1 MQNRLKT
8 GLLSAGFLLVAG
20 MAFTGV
26 APGLRASTDTVNHGL
41 VPLPDKVSYQNGVF
55 LLDENIR
62 IDAPIDL
69 ANESAFLLD
78 ALKRFGGVTAS
89 RHCNEACRP
98 VTLKTD
104 PALAAVGADAY
115 RLHVEADSITVAGAA
130 GNGVFY
136 GIQTLLQLLPADF
149 FDPNIHKPAWTLP
162 AVEISDHARF
172 EWRGFMLD
180 VSRHFFDRDVIKR
193 LLERMARHKLNIL
206 HLHLTD
212 DPGWRIEIEAY
223 PNLTRAGAQGD
234 QSDPNSGIAR
244 FFTQQDIKDIV
255 AFARQHHITVVPEI
269 DMPGHSG
276 AAARA
281 YPEFFDGHVTV
292 NPANPETYGFIN
304 TVLDEVMDLFPA
316 PYFHFGGDEV
326 RNVKWGDLPEMQ
338 TYMAEHNLRDFKA
351 VEGRFY
357 HWIVNNLKQ
366 RGKTVVAWDEVI
378 AHDVDKDTIVI
389 WWHGRRPEILDHALE
404 KGYRTVLAPSD
415 HLYFDYPQAPGEPG
429 APWEGN
435 ENGPNSIELIY
446 NWDLFPPAATEAQRA
461 HIIGIQ
467 AALWTEFIKT
477 ERYLEF
483 MTFPRLAAV
492 AEKAWTS
499 AARINYAGFLERL
512 DIQNK
517 RYKALGINY
526 RIPGQWES
534 PNAAQYIR
542 H

>member
-1 MQNRLKT
+1 M
-8 GLLSAGFLLVAG
+8 
-20 MAFTGV
+20 
-26 APGLRASTDTVNHGL
+26 
-41 VPLPDKVSYQNGVF
+41 
-55 LLDENIR
+55 
-62 IDAPIDL
+62 
-69 ANESAFLLD
+69 
-78 ALKRFGGVTAS
+78 
-89 RHCNEACRP
+89 
-98 VTLKTD
+98 
-104 PALAAVGADAY
+104 
-115 RLHVEADSITVAGAA
+115 
-130 GNGVFY
+130 
-136 GIQTLLQLLPADF
+136 
-149 FDPNIHKPAWTLP
+149 
-162 AVEISDHARF
+162 
-172 EWRGFMLD
+172 
-180 VSRHFFDRDVIKR
+180 
-193 LLERMARHKLNIL
+193 
-206 HLHLTD
+206 
-212 DPGWRIEIEAY
+212 
-223 PNLTRAGAQGD
+223 
-234 QSDPNSGIAR
+234 
-244 FFTQQDIKDIV
+244 
-255 AFARQHHITVVPEI
+255 
-269 DMPGHSG
+269 
-276 AAARA
+276 
-281 YPEFFDGHVTV
+281 
-292 NPANPETYGFIN
+292 
-304 TVLDEVMDLFPA
+304 
-316 PYFHFGGDEV
+316 
-326 RNVKWGDLPEMQ
+326 
-338 TYMAEHNLRDFKA
+338 
-351 VEGRFY
+351 EGRFY

-435 ENGPNSIELIY
+435 DNGPNSIELIY
-446 NWDLFPPAATEAQRA
+446 NWKMFPPAATEAQRA